1 MSQSKLN
8 QHDLELLSASLD
20 DELSDFERRRLNN
33 NILPDQHA
41 VQKLNRYALVGA
53 IMKKE
58 CPPHINTSFAQEIMC
73 VIERDTQP
81 TTLSDTPTKPFIK
94 QLAGLALAVSVAVVS
109 FTSFQYFTQ
118 RDTSDNQYTAERES
132 SPAWDSQTLMAD
144 DYKNKISPR
153 VQFAPAQL
161 NSSAANRQA
170 QEQEIEIY
178 IYNHSG
184 YGSERIILPYAEITE
199 LREVNE

>member
-1 MSQSKLN
+1 MSESKRK

-20 DELSDFERRRLNN
+20 NELSEFERHRLNN
-33 NILPDQHA
+33 TILSDQRA

-58 CPPHINTSFAQEIMC
+58 CPANMNTSFASEIMC
-73 VIERDTQP
+73 VIERDRQSSTTP
-81 TTLSDTPTKPFIK
+81 TTSTNPFIK
-94 QLAGLALAVSVAVVS
+94 QIAGLAIAVSVALVS

-118 RDTSDNQYTAERES
+118 PDSSLDSLTAERKS
-132 SPAWDSQTLMAD
+132 SPAWDSQAPMAD

-161 NSSAANRQA
+161 NANAANRQA
-170 QEQEIEIY
+170 QAQEIEIY

-199 LREVNE
+199 LREVDE